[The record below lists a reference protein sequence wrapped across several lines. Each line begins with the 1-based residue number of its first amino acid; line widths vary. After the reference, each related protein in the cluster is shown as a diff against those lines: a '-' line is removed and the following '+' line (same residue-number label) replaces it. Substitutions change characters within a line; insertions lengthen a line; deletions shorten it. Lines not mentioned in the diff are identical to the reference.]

1 METPEPAG
9 LLAGTILRPYQKQSL
24 AFMLSVERSTEQR
37 QLRGNSRCNAPFEHD
52 VVTIGRVCVGEPDS
66 LTLRGE
72 SAAPHQDEY
81 RRQNPKA

>member
-1 METPEPAG
+1 
-9 LLAGTILRPYQKQSL
+9 
-24 AFMLSVERSTEQR
+24 MLMCARAERSTEQR

-72 SAAPHQDEY
+72 SEAPHQDEY
-81 RRQNPKA
+81 RRQNPKAYDGVSCLPRSQAEIGDIQ